1 MERATFE
8 GVPDARRLAQAISY
22 VGAEL
27 IERDAQARC
36 LVLAALCGEH
46 VLFIGPPGTAKSELA
61 RRLHR
66 VVGGR
71 YFERLLTRFTV
82 PEELFGP
89 LSLAALDAGRYERD
103 IDGYLPTASIAFL
116 DEVFKANSAI
126 LNALLTLLHERE
138 FDQGTHRIGVPL
150 VSVVAASN
158 EVPDEEAL
166 RAFFDRF
173 LFRCAVAPVSD
184 AAFRGLLE
192 RVDRPLGDGPHL
204 RVEELAAAQAA
215 GDRVRMPAQLQTAL
229 VELRGVLRASSVEV
243 SDRRWV
249 RVVRALRIAAACNGR
264 AQVAIDDLYLLQ
276 FLVSERAEQAQLVQE
291 WFCGLLGAAQ
301 EVTPQRLARV
311 VEAFDKQV
319 ELEGAATDLAFDD
332 SGKLALMRSVGG
344 ADAETMSGAAPRM
357 SAFSRRRRYSPT
369 HIRARLAQID
379 AVLEEV
385 DAFVTE
391 GGRHAQ
397 AIAAGLAANLWVA
410 PDFLRHVEGT
420 LAANRARVIAQ
431 RERLAQVRAAFAA
444 LPSAD
449 DDDGR
454 APAPVEV
461 GA

>member
-1 MERATFE
+1 MQRATFH
-8 GVPDARRLAQAISY
+8 GVPDARRLARAIAY
-22 VGAEL
+22 VGEGL

-46 VLFIGPPGTAKSELA
+46 VLFVGPPGTAKSELA

-103 IDGYLPTASIAFL
+103 VDGYLPTASIAFL

-126 LNALLTLLHERE
+126 LNALLTLLNERE
-138 FDQGTHRIGVPL
+138 FDQGTQRMSVPL

-184 AAFRGLLE
+184 AAFHELLE
-192 RVDRPLGDGPHL
+192 RVDRPLGEGPHL
-204 RVEELAAAQAA
+204 DVGELAAAQGA
-215 GDRVRMPAQLQTAL
+215 GERVRMPARLQAAL
-229 VELRGVLRASSVEV
+229 VELRGLLRAESVEV

-249 RVVRALRIAAACNGR
+249 RVVRALRVAAACNAR
-264 AQVAIDDLYLLQ
+264 AEVGIDDLYLLQ
-276 FLVSERAEQAQLVQE
+276 FLVTESAEQARLVEE

-301 EVTPQRLARV
+301 QVTPQRLARV
-311 VEAFDKQV
+311 VEAFDRQI
-319 ELEGAATDLAFDD
+319 ELEGAATELAFDD
-332 SGKLALMRSVGG
+332 SGKLAMMQSVGG
-344 ADAETMSGAAPRM
+344 ADGEAMTGAAPRM

-369 HIRARLAQID
+369 HVRARIAQID
-379 AVLEEV
+379 AVLDEV
-385 DAFVTE
+385 DAFVAE
-391 GGRHAQ
+391 GGRHGDAV
-397 AIAAGLAANLWVA
+397 AARLAANLWVA
-410 PDFLRHVEGT
+410 PDFARRVAAT
-420 LAANRARVIAQ
+420 LAANRERVMQQ
-431 RERLAQVRAAFAA
+431 RERLAQVREAFAA
-444 LPSAD
+444 LPTAD
-449 DDDGR
+449 EDDGR
-454 APAPVEV
+454 VPAPVEI